1 MSQIEAMREE
11 LDVKDAQLHE
21 VLSSSEDGSGRAAGR
36 NGQKQLLS
44 QTRNVVRDQDRRI
57 QALEREIL
65 MMRQRARWGDE
76 GEAATASAPGT
87 IDGSTSGGEETT
99 ADSTG

>member
-1 MSQIEAMREE
+1 MREE

-21 VLSSSEDGSGRAAGR
+21 VLSSTSEDGSGRAAGR
-36 NGQKQLLS
+36 NGQKLLS

-65 MMRQRARWGDE
+65 MMRQRARWGDD
-76 GEAATASAPGT
+76 EAAIAPGT
-87 IDGSTSGGEETT
+87 IDESTSGGEETT

>member
-1 MSQIEAMREE
+1 MREE

-21 VLSSSEDGSGRAAGR
+21 VLSTSEDGSGRAAGR

-65 MMRQRARWGDE
+65 MMRQRARWGDD
-76 GEAATASAPGT
+76 EAAIAPGT
-87 IDGSTSGGEETT
+87 IDESTSGGEETT

>member
-1 MSQIEAMREE
+1 MREE

-21 VLSSSEDGSGRAAGR
+21 VLSTSEDGSGRAAGR
-36 NGQKQLLS
+36 NGQKLLS

-65 MMRQRARWGDE
+65 MMRQRARWGDD
-76 GEAATASAPGT
+76 GEAATAAAGT

>member
-1 MSQIEAMREE
+1 MRDLQIEAMREE

-21 VLSSSEDGSGRAAGR
+21 VLSSSEEGSRAGR
-36 NGQKQLLS
+36 SQKVLS
-44 QTRNVVRDQDRRI
+44 HTRNVVQDQDRRI

-65 MMRQRARWGDE
+65 MMRQRARWGDDDHQE
-76 GEAATASAPGT
+76 GTAATGT
-87 IDGSTSGGEETT
+87 IDESTSASGGEETT

>member
-1 MSQIEAMREE
+1 MREE

-21 VLSSSEDGSGRAAGR
+21 VLSTSEDGSGRAAGR
-36 NGQKQLLS
+36 NGQKLLS

-65 MMRQRARWGDE
+65 MMRQRARWGD
-76 GEAATASAPGT
+76 GEASPAAAPGT
-87 IDGSTSGGEETT
+87 IDESTSGGEETT